1 MSVTDEAIAKI
12 RDLIT
17 SGRLNPG
24 DQIPPEQELAS
35 LLGISRSSLREAV
48 KALSQAKVLHVRRGD
63 GTYVSSLEPRLL
75 LSGMSFAIELMQDQG
90 LVEIFEVRRLLEPA
104 ATALAAERI
113 SDAQVKNL
121 YDSLEDMKR
130 AQNAEELVRRD
141 MDFHAKITE
150 ATGNASLCSILEA
163 ISTRSVR
170 ARVWRA
176 STTGLKSMTLAQHG
190 TILDALGE
198 RNAPLAHS
206 AAVVH
211 VSQSE
216 RWLRDFLRESP
227 ARSGGGDD
235 PDGPDADLDV
245 DQEIQDGIDRSVPR
259 LARRPVSRGASLP
272 LRRDAR
278 KVGQR

>member
-24 DQIPPEQELAS
+24 DQIPPEQELAA

-48 KALSQAKVLHVRRGD
+48 KALSQAQVLHVRRGD

-75 LSGMSFAIELMQDQG
+75 LSGMGFAIELMQEQG
-90 LVEIFEVRRLLEPA
+90 LAEIFEVRRLLEPA

-113 SDAQVKNL
+113 SDAQVDAL
-121 YDSLEDMKR
+121 HGSLADMKR
-130 AQNAEELVRRD
+130 AQDPEELVMRD
-141 MDFHAKITE
+141 MDFHAHIAE
-150 ATGNASLCSILEA
+150 ASGNASLCSILEA
-163 ISTRSVR
+163 ISTRSLR

-176 STTGLKSMTLAQHG
+176 TTVGLKSMTLSQHG

-198 RNAPLAHS
+198 RDASLAHS
-206 AAVVH
+206 AAVIH

-216 RWLRDFLRESP
+216 RWLREYLRQP
-227 ARSGGGDD
+227 ASRASSRASDE
-235 PDGPDADLDV
+235 DAV
-245 DQEIQDGIDRSVPR
+245 
-259 LARRPVSRGASLP
+259 A
-272 LRRDAR
+272 DAR
-278 KVGQR
+278 AQED